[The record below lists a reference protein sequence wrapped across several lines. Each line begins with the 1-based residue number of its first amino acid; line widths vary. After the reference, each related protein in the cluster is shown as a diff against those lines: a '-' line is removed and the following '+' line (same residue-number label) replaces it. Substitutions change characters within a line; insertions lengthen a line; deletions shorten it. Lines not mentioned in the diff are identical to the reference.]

1 MDVTSDPSRS
11 SISISSPEAVDRST
25 VDDGAATTKGMPA
38 AWQARATETDPI
50 LFAVS
55 PFRAMRSAPMIATS
69 TSDRRIVEAAAPSD
83 WMTCGI

>member
-1 MDVTSDPSRS
+1 
-11 SISISSPEAVDRST
+11 
-25 VDDGAATTKGMPA
+25 MPA

-55 PFRAMRSAPMIATS
+55 PFCAMRSAPMIATS
-69 TSDRRIVEAAAPSD
+69 TIERRIVEAAAPSD